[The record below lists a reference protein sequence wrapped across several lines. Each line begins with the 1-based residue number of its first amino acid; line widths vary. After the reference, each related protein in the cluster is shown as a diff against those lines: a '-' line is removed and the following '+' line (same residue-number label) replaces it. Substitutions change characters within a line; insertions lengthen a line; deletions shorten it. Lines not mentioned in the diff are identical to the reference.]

1 MRINEVSPFSGLRVV
16 DMNGLEADLRLFD
29 LIAELEH
36 IHMGFVKAS
45 RQYAVMTQPQQ
56 AANGYAQA
64 GQDRMSH
71 CQAG

>member
-1 MRINEVSPFSGLRVV
+1 MRINEVSPFFSLRVG
-16 DMNGLEADLRLFD
+16 DMNAVEANLRLFE

-56 AANGYAQA
+56 AANGYAQP
-64 GQDRMSH
+64 GQDRMSR

>member
-16 DMNGLEADLRLFD
+16 DMNWPEANLRLSD

-56 AANGYAQA
+56 AANGYAQP

-71 CQAG
+71 RQAG